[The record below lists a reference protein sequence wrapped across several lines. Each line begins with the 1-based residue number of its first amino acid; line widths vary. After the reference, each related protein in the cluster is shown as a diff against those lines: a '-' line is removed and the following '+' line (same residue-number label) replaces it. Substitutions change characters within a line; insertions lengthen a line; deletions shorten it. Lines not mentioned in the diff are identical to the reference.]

1 MKYALLYKP
10 KNQYLYLKDYGLDT
24 LNIGINPKLYNNRN
38 EAETAL
44 KKQLPFCLD
53 KQLRTN
59 SNRFFGLE
67 DHAKPAWY
75 DDRHTK
81 KLTEKQ
87 KNKLEWYENAVA
99 NCEKQK
105 KFLEEFN
112 FEDVEIVEIY
122 ESKDIYI

>member
-24 LNIGINPKLYNNRN
+24 LNIGINPKLYNNII

-44 KKQLPFCLD
+44 KKQLPNCLG

-67 DHAKPAWY
+67 DHGKPAWY

-87 KNKLEWYENAVA
+87 KNKLEWYENAIA

-112 FEDVEIVEIY
+112 IEDVEIVEI
-122 ESKDIYI
+122 